1 VTPQH
6 LTLAAPECYARLGT
20 LAQMNPPIREARHRD
35 GLWRG
40 IAQGIVDCIGSDHA
54 PHTAAE
60 KARPYPES
68 PSGMP
73 GVQTLLPLLLDVVGF
88 GMLLGRGVSPG
99 MVAGVFGF
107 SMVLIGSIIGG
118 GFAVST
124 GSHGV

>member
-1 VTPQH
+1 MIVRTLKWPVISLLVIGTAH
-6 LTLAAPECYARLGT
+6 LIEEAVLPDLQSFYI
-20 LAQMNPPIREARHRD
+20 PPVVGIILLVV
-35 GLWRG
+35 GLWTGYLAVHNGGSFVTAILAG
-40 IAQGIVDCIGSDHA
+40 IILG
-54 PHTAAE
+54 
-60 KARPYPES
+60 
-68 PSGMP
+68 
-73 GVQTLLPLLLDVVGF
+73 LLPLLLDVVGF

>member
-1 VTPQH
+1 MIVRTLKWPVISLLVIGTAHLIEEAVLPDLQTFYTPPVVG
-6 LTLAAPECYARLGT
+6 LILLVV
-20 LAQMNPPIREARHRD
+20 
-35 GLWRG
+35 GLWTGYLAVHNGGSFVTAILAG
-40 IAQGIVDCIGSDHA
+40 IILG
-54 PHTAAE
+54 
-60 KARPYPES
+60 
-68 PSGMP
+68 
-73 GVQTLLPLLLDVVGF
+73 LLPLLLDVVGF

>member
-1 VTPQH
+1 MIVRTLKWPVISLLVIGTAHLIEEAVLPDLQTFYTPPVVG
-6 LTLAAPECYARLGT
+6 LILLVV
-20 LAQMNPPIREARHRD
+20 
-35 GLWRG
+35 GLWTGYLAVHNGGSFFTAILAG
-40 IAQGIVDCIGSDHA
+40 IILG
-54 PHTAAE
+54 
-60 KARPYPES
+60 
-68 PSGMP
+68 
-73 GVQTLLPLLLDVVGF
+73 LLPLLLDVVGF